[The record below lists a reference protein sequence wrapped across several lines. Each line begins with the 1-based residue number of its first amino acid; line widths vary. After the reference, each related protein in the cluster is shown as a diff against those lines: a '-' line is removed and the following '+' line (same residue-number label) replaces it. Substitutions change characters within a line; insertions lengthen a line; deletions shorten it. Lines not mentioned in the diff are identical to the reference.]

1 MIWSTWRQHRSEALA
16 AGAVLIGAAALVV
29 WAVTLDSFAHGTG
42 EPLSQ
47 AAILT
52 LAVLPAL
59 AGVFMGA
66 PLLARDLEQGTHR
79 LVWTQGTTR
88 THWLATKLLL
98 VFAVVMVAAAL
109 LGALTAVA
117 VDSQQIVLRGGTT
130 IDATTLWNWFDVQGP
145 AFAGYVAFALAL
157 GIALGALIGRTY
169 PAMAAT
175 LGGYVAVRV
184 AVGALLRPRYLPPL
198 HVRML
203 GFETTQRPAGQHDPW
218 ELDFVYQTVRGR
230 TVSLDQ
236 ALQMGAPNGTLASHG
251 LVGWVYYQPGDRFWL
266 FQGIE
271 TAIFVALAVLL
282 VGVSWH
288 WVTRRLG

>member
-29 WAVTLDSFAHGTG
+29 WAVTLDSFAGTG

-59 AGVFMGA
+59 AGVFVGA

-79 LVWTQGTTR
+79 LLWTQGTTR

-98 VFAVVMVAAAL
+98 VFAVVVVAGAL

-117 VDSQQIVLRGGTT
+117 VDSRQIVWSGGTT
-130 IDATTLWNWFDVQGP
+130 IDATSLWNWFDVQGP

-157 GIALGALIGRTY
+157 GVALGTLIGRTY

-198 HVRML
+198 HVRMI
-203 GFETTQRPAGQHDPW
+203 GFETIQRPAGQHEPW
-218 ELDFVYQTVRGR
+218 VLEFVYQTVKGR

-236 ALQMGAPNGTLASHG
+236 ALQMGVPNGTLASHG
-251 LVGWVYYQPGDRFWL
+251 LVGWFYYQPGDRFWL

-282 VGVSWH
+282 VGLSWY